1 MRRIG
6 LKASLTVE
14 VGDEDHVARIVD
26 AAVVDPDLEASQPGD
41 PAPQSLE
48 GIADDLD
55 RGRTRFCCVSRHIPH
70 DDVADRAGL
79 VAGIG
84 HVRSPENDGTNGS

>member
-6 LKASLTVE
+6 LKASLTIE
-14 VGDEDHVARIVD
+14 VGNQDHVARIVD
-26 AAVVDPDLEASQPGD
+26 AAVVDSDLEAYQTWD
-41 PAPQSLE
+41 AAPQSLE

-55 RGRTRFCCVSRHIPH
+55 RGRTLFCCVSGHIPH